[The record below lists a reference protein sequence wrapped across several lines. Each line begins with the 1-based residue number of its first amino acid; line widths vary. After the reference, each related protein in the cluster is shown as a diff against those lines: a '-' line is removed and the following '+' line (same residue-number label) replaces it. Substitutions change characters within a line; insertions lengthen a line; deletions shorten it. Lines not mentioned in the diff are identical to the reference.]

1 LRIDKLRPFRCG
13 PAKPSPRSEGGSA
26 PDLPHDYSLTTVA
39 VGCKPAIRYAPWIQV
54 HVPAMFL
61 GQARQLKKRMPN
73 DSEEISV
80 IKEPV
85 EIDTYS
91 GQYQRPGERRPAL
104 VFLRGELLAV
114 PIPLERAEVTLGRA
128 LDADI
133 RINDS
138 RASRLHARISTEPD
152 AETGVVRYRL
162 TDLDSTNGTMLNGKA
177 IVQAFLQ
184 DGDKFEVGD
193 QLIRFEMLDE
203 IDREFQQQI
212 HRLLVHDELTGL
224 LTSKSFFSELR
235 REAARAEAESMPFC
249 VLMMDLDY
257 FKEVNDTYGH
267 LVGSETLEEVGAVIN
282 KTLRAGDV
290 GARFGGEEF
299 AAFLLA
305 ADYAQGMV
313 AAERVRS
320 AIEKHVFPAVRREST
335 ESPRTHKITIS
346 IGVAAFPDDGR
357 DPIQLV
363 ELADSALYRAKRSGR
378 NCVCAYRPAG
388 TTEVLH
394 LRPRLE
400 T

>member
-1 LRIDKLRPFRCG
+1 M
-13 PAKPSPRSEGGSA
+13 A
-26 PDLPHDYSLTTVA
+26 
-39 VGCKPAIRYAPWIQV
+39 
-54 HVPAMFL
+54 
-61 GQARQLKKRMPN
+61 N
-73 DSEEISV
+73 DSEDISV
-80 IKEPV
+80 IKEPA
-85 EIDTYS
+85 EIDTFS
-91 GQYQRPGERRPAL
+91 GQYQRSGERRPAL

-114 PIPLERAEVTLGRA
+114 PIPLERAQVTVGRA

-133 RINDS
+133 RVNDS
-138 RASRLHARISTEPD
+138 RASRLHARIITEPD
-152 AETGVVRYRL
+152 ENGVVRYRL
-162 TDLDSTNGTMLNGKA
+162 KDLDSTNGTILNGKA
-177 IVQAFLQ
+177 IDQALLQ
-184 DGDKFEVGD
+184 DGDKFEIGD

-235 REAARAEAESMPFC
+235 REAARAVSESMPFC
-249 VLMMDLDY
+249 VLMMDIDH

-267 LVGSETLEEVGAVIN
+267 LVGSETLEENGAVI
-282 KTLRAGDV
+282 KQSLRAGDV

-299 AAFLLA
+299 AAFLLD
-305 ADYAQGMV
+305 ADYAQGLV

-320 AIEKHVFPAVRREST
+320 AIEKHDFSAVRRGSREQ
-335 ESPRTHKITIS
+335 PRTHKITIS
-346 IGVAAFPDDGR
+346 VGVASFPDDGR

-378 NCVCAYRPAG
+378 NCVCAYRPPG
-388 TTEVLH
+388 LNEVVR

>member
-1 LRIDKLRPFRCG
+1 MCRQGF
-13 PAKPSPRSEGGSA
+13 GGRA
-26 PDLPHDYSLTTVA
+26 
-39 VGCKPAIRYAPWIQV
+39 
-54 HVPAMFL
+54 
-61 GQARQLKKRMPN
+61 GQRHKMAN
-73 DSEEISV
+73 DPEEISV
-80 IKEPV
+80 VKEPV
-85 EIDTYS
+85 EIDTVS

-138 RASRLHARISTEPD
+138 RASRLHARIITEADP
-152 AETGVVRYRL
+152 AAGGTRYRL
-162 TDLDSTNGTMLNGKA
+162 KDLNSTNGTILNGKA
-177 IVQAFLQ
+177 IDQALLH

-249 VLMMDLDY
+249 VLMMDIDY

-267 LVGSETLEEVGAVIN
+267 LVGSETLEAVGAVI
-282 KTLRAGDV
+282 KQTLRAGDV

-299 AAFLLA
+299 AAFLLD

-320 AIEKHVFPAVRREST
+320 GIEQNDFPAVRRGSPESQ
-335 ESPRTHKITIS
+335 RTHKITIS
-346 IGVAAFPDDGR
+346 VGVASFPEDGR

-378 NCVCAYRPAG
+378 NRVCAYRPAG
-388 TTEVLH
+388 TSEVVH
-394 LRPRLE
+394 LRPRL
-400 T
+400 